1 MDAMEQF
8 LTDVAA
14 YAESV
19 GLAPGT
25 VVQNATNASGS
36 IWKTWLRRDAYPT
49 VRTMDR
55 VRAYMV
61 ANPPKAAANG

>member
-1 MDAMEQF
+1 MEQF
-8 LTDVAA
+8 LSDVAK

-36 IWKTWLRRDAYPT
+36 IWATWQRREAYPT

-55 VRAYMV
+55 VRAYM
-61 ANPPKAAANG
+61 ADNPPKASANG